1 MQPVIELRNV
11 SLRTSTGRALFEG
24 LNLRLGREHVAV
36 VGRNGV
42 GKSSLLALLAG
53 AVPATSGESARRG
66 TVHHLPQIEE
76 LTAPFSRGELRRR
89 ALEDAKSSGADL
101 LLLDEPTLHLDDEAV
116 EWLREWLTT
125 FRSCVVVVSHDRR
138 LLADMR
144 HFFVVSESGCHY
156 FGGGLAELEQHLES
170 EHERA
175 ERQYF
180 RNLNRFG
187 EQQEHTARVARRR
200 ARKKRRGRCSELDRA
215 TPRIR
220 LNQKR
225 DQAQVSHGRLAKL
238 RETRLAAL
246 QGWARAT
253 RRALSVELAL
263 ELPVPV
269 LSAPHG
275 DYPLTLRG
283 VSHAVGGRVLFQDLD
298 VRVGRERIAIVG
310 PNGAGKT
317 TLIEIMLGER
327 LPDSGVVRADLSKI
341 AHVAQGGRNWELEES
356 LLAHLLGLCESNE
369 EAAALLVAN
378 KFPLSLAE
386 RPLRSLSPGERA
398 RAALIAIFARRPC
411 AELLV
416 LDEPT
421 FSLDLVGQRALTRAL
436 RLWSGGL
443 VVASHDRDFL
453 EQLRIDRTIAL

>member
-11 SLRTSTGRALFEG
+11 SLKTATGRALFEG
-24 LNLRLGREHVAV
+24 LNLRLDGEHVAV

-42 GKSSLLALLAG
+42 GKSTLLALLAG
-53 AVPATSGESARRG
+53 ALPASSGEFARRG

-76 LTAPFSRGELRRR
+76 LSAPFSRGELRRR
-89 ALEDAKSSGADL
+89 ALEAAKSSGADL
-101 LLLDEPTLHLDDEAV
+101 LLLDEPTLHLDDDAV

-156 FGGGLAELEQHLES
+156 FGGGLSELEQHLES
-170 EHERA
+170 EHARA
-175 ERQYF
+175 ERHYF
-180 RNLNRFG
+180 RNLSRLA
-187 EQQEHTARVARRR
+187 EHQEHTARVARRN

-225 DQAQVSHGRLAKL
+225 DHAQVSHGRLAKV
-238 RETRLAAL
+238 REGRLAAL
-246 QGWARAT
+246 QGWTRAT

-269 LSAPHG
+269 VSVAD
-275 DYPLTLRG
+275 DYPLTLRR
-283 VSHAVGGRVLFQDLD
+283 VSHAVGGRVLFEDLD
-298 VRVGRERIAIVG
+298 VQVGRERVAIVG

-327 LPDSGVVRADLSKI
+327 RPDAGVVRSDFSKI
-341 AHVAQGGRNWELEES
+341 AHIAQGGRNWELDES
-356 LLAHLLGLCESNE
+356 LLAHLLGLCRSSD

-378 KFPLSLAE
+378 KFPLALAD

-411 AELLV
+411 AQLLV

-436 RLWSGGL
+436 QLWSGGL
-443 VVASHDRDFL
+443 VVASHDRDFI